1 MRSYNSLLKN
11 NERIIEI
18 FQPEGLLGRLIL
30 FFSKRISLIT
40 TSSRIIHRRLSKRLD
55 KEIGLDNISDIFADG
70 KRLNIIKKG
79 TRPDYYETYL
89 TYKPYISVNW
99 LSNPKAVA
107 ELLKSEIKII
117 LEKQGLY
124 SF

>member
-1 MRSYNSLLKN
+1 MKSYNSLLKN

-18 FQPEGLLGRLIL
+18 FQPEGSLGKLIL